1 MAPSVELTT
10 SDCSGGLSKSFEDA
24 QILLR
29 TSARDRCSAR
39 IPRTPRRDLVAC
51 IRRKA
56 PLQPGGFTLR
66 SHHPPHFLA
75 TATLVVLSGT
85 LTGLA
90 AAGNIGPFAS
100 PGTTSQHLVSAQPPP
115 TPLRAD
121 SLFPR
126 PTPPPPS
133 HEVVVV
139 RDPAPP
145 HVATP
150 TPISDQ
156 EPPDPTSAP
165 TSAPAPTPSAC
176 DDGCG
181 GGGDG

>member
-1 MAPSVELTT
+1 MAPGVELTI
-10 SDCSGGLSKSFEDA
+10 SDCRGGLSKTFEDA

-29 TSARDRCSAR
+29 TSARDRFSAR

-66 SHHPPHFLA
+66 PHHPPHFFA
-75 TATLVVLSGT
+75 TATLVVLSGI

-90 AAGNIGPFAS
+90 AAGNIGPFAL
-100 PGTTSQHLVSAQPPP
+100 PGTTSQRLVSAQPPP

-121 SLFPR
+121 SLFPG

-150 TPISDQ
+150 APISDQ
-156 EPPDPTSAP
+156 ESPAP

-176 DDGCG
+176 DDSCG

>member
-1 MAPSVELTT
+1 MAPSVELTI
-10 SDCSGGLSKSFEDA
+10 SDCRGGLSKSFEDA

-29 TSARDRCSAR
+29 TTARDRFSAR
-39 IPRTPRRDLVAC
+39 IPRTPTRDLVAC

-56 PLQPGGFTLR
+56 PPQLGGFTLR
-66 SHHPPHFLA
+66 SHHAPHFFA
-75 TATLVVLSGT
+75 TATLVVLSGI

-90 AAGNIGPFAS
+90 AAGNIGPFAL
-100 PGTTSQHLVSAQPPP
+100 PGTTSQRPVSAQRPP

-121 SLFPR
+121 SLFPG

-150 TPISDQ
+150 TPIFDQ
-156 EPPDPTSAP
+156 ESQAPTAAP

-176 DDGCG
+176 DDSCG